1 MDGSQTLYLEEID
14 EHYHSTFGA
23 IQESEHVFIREGLEH
38 CHAKEI
44 ILLEIGFGTGLNCY
58 LTLLNCLK
66 RDQTVRYYSAEKNP
80 LPEEIWDQLNYSHSS
95 HNADNELFKF
105 LHKAP
110 WNGVVAINDQF
121 SICKME
127 GDVLQYDL
135 IDLPNID
142 LVYFDAFSPDKQPE
156 LWEKPL
162 FEKLFSKMNENG
174 ILVTYCAKGHVRRL
188 LQAVG
193 FCVER
198 VPGPPGKRE
207 MLRAVKKDKG
217 PFDPFGKLRDRR
229 IRAGKG

>member
-1 MDGSQTLYLEEID
+1 MIPKQKLVMKIEIRETMDGSQTLYLEEID

-23 IQESEHVFIREGLEH
+23 IQESQHVFIREGLEH
-38 CHAKEI
+38 CTAKEI
-44 ILLEIGFGTGLNCY
+44 SLLEIGFGSGLNCY

-66 RDQTVRYYSAEKNP
+66 TDQNISYYSFENSP
-80 LPEEIWDQLNYSHSS
+80 LPEELWDQLNYSLPFR
-95 HNADNELFKF
+95 DNDAEFFKL

-110 WNGVVAINDQF
+110 WNCIAAINDQF
-121 SICKME
+121 SICKIE
-127 GDVLQYDL
+127 GDVLQHDL
-135 IDLPNID
+135 IDLPMID

-162 FEKLFSKMNENG
+162 FGKIFSRMNENG

-207 MLRAVKKDKG
+207 MLRAIKRKNV
-217 PFDPFGKLRDRR
+217 
-229 IRAGKG
+229 

>member
-1 MDGSQTLYLEEID
+1 MKIEIRETMDGSQTLYLEEID

-23 IQESEHVFIREGLEH
+23 IQESQHVFIREGLER
-38 CHAKEI
+38 CPAKEI
-44 ILLEIGFGTGLNCY
+44 SLLEIGFGTGLNCY
-58 LTLLNCLK
+58 LTLMNCLK
-66 RDQTVRYYSAEKNP
+66 RDQNISYFSVEKNP
-80 LPEEIWDQLNYSHSS
+80 LPEELWDQLNYSLSFQDDD
-95 HNADNELFKF
+95 AEFFKL

-110 WNGVVAINDQF
+110 WNCVVAINDHF
-121 SICKME
+121 SICKIE

-135 IDLPNID
+135 LDLPIID

-162 FEKLFSKMNENG
+162 FEKIFSKMNANG

-207 MLRAVKKDKG
+207 MLRAVKQG
-217 PFDPFGKLRDRR
+217 
-229 IRAGKG
+229 